1 MTLFDGIIIG
11 VALLSALMG
20 LMRGLTRE
28 ILGLASW
35 IGGASLTF
43 IGMPFVQIIAR
54 RYIQNGMMADV
65 AAAVG
70 LFLIF
75 LILFSVISH
84 TLSGFIRQ
92 SVLGGIDRSLGFLFG
107 VGRGIVVLCVFQ
119 LLISCFV
126 PRHKQPETFQNNR
139 FAPMIYKGSDLL
151 FSLLPHQIASKIF
164 EQQQKLVS
172 DIAAVGAAN
181 MANTMNAVVNNAAN
195 NAMGFATPG
204 QMANNLKQAPNSQQE
219 AENLARL
226 QPRAAAP
233 TEGASVTTK
242 QQNDMNRFLNLQDMD
257 EESALEAESQEEI
270 APAPMTAMAPT
281 MMPQQQMMQQQAQ
294 QQAQQQPAMPRQPGQ
309 SGMQQNAQQ
318 PMQQQ
323 AQQMPPQQMQQQ
335 PQQPVQQM
343 TPGAAPA
350 QQGSPRR

>member
-11 VALLSALMG
+11 VTLLSALMG

-43 IGMPFVQIIAR
+43 IGMPFVQIVAR

-70 LFLIF
+70 LFLLF

-84 TLSGFIRQ
+84 TLSGLIRQ

-107 VGRGIVVLCVFQ
+107 VGRGIVVLCIFQ

-126 PRHKQPETFQNNR
+126 PRHKQPENFQNNR
-139 FAPMIYKGSDLL
+139 FAPMIYKGSDLI

-164 EQQQKLVS
+164 EQQQKLIS
-172 DIAAVGAAN
+172 DISAVGAAS
-181 MANTMNAVVNNAAN
+181 MANAMNVVANNAAN
-195 NAMGFATPG
+195 SAAGFAMPG
-204 QMANNLKQAPNSQQE
+204 QMANNLRQSPNSQQE

-226 QPRAAAP
+226 QPKAATQ
-233 TEGASVTTK
+233 TEGASVTAK

-281 MMPQQQMMQQQAQ
+281 MMPQQQPM
-294 QQAQQQPAMPRQPGQ
+294 
-309 SGMQQNAQQ
+309 QQ

-323 AQQMPPQQMQQQ
+323 PMMPRQQMTPQNVQQ
-335 PQQPVQQM
+335 PMWQPVQQPGGQQM
-343 TPGAAPA
+343 MPQQQMMPPGAMPA
-350 QQGSPRR
+350 QQAQAQAQRR

>member
-1 MTLFDGIIIG
+1 MTIFDGIIIG

-28 ILGLASW
+28 VLGLASW

-43 IGMPFVQIIAR
+43 VGMPFVQIIAR

-70 LFLIF
+70 LFLLF

-107 VGRGIVVLCVFQ
+107 VGRGIIVLCIFQ
-119 LLISCFV
+119 LIISCFV

-139 FAPMIYKGSDLL
+139 FAPMIYKGSDLI
-151 FSLLPHQIASKIF
+151 FSLLPHQVASKIF
-164 EQQQKLVS
+164 EQQQKLIG
-172 DIAAVGAAN
+172 DISMAATAN
-181 MANTMNAVVNNAAN
+181 MGNVMTNTMNNMVNGAP
-195 NAMGFATPG
+195 GFATPS
-204 QMANNLKQAPNSQQE
+204 QMANNLKQSPTSQQE

-226 QPRAAAP
+226 QPKAVLP
-233 TEGASVTTK
+233 TDGASVTAK
-242 QQNDMNRFLNLQDMD
+242 QQSDMNRFLNLQDMD

-270 APAPMTAMAPT
+270 APLHL
-281 MMPQQQMMQQQAQ
+281 
-294 QQAQQQPAMPRQPGQ
+294 
-309 SGMQQNAQQ
+309 
-318 PMQQQ
+318 
-323 AQQMPPQQMQQQ
+323 
-335 PQQPVQQM
+335 
-343 TPGAAPA
+343 
-350 QQGSPRR
+350 

>member
-1 MTLFDGIIIG
+1 MTIFDGIIIG

-20 LMRGLTRE
+20 LIRGLTRE
-28 ILGLASW
+28 VLGLASW

-84 TLSGFIRQ
+84 TLSGLIRQ

-107 VGRGIVVLCVFQ
+107 IGRGIVVLCVFQ

-126 PRHKQPETFQNNR
+126 PRQKQPENFQNNR
-139 FAPMIYKGSDLL
+139 FAPMIYKGSDLI

-172 DIAAVGAAN
+172 DISAVGAAN
-181 MANTMNAVVNNAAN
+181 MANTMNAAVNNAT
-195 NAMGFATPG
+195 GFATPS
-204 QMANNLKQAPNSQQE
+204 QIANNLKQQSPNTQQE

-226 QPRAAAP
+226 QPRAVAP
-233 TEGASVTTK
+233 TEGANVTAK

-257 EESALEAESQEEI
+257 EESALEAESQAEI
-270 APAPMTAMAPT
+270 PPAPMTAMAPT
-281 MMPQQQMMQQQAQ
+281 MMPQQQ
-294 QQAQQQPAMPRQPGQ
+294 G
-309 SGMQQNAQQ
+309 QQ
-318 PMQQQ
+318 PMMPSSQQFSNKRSSNKRSNNQ
-323 AQQMPPQQMQQQ
+323 HVASWLIKIP
-335 PQQPVQQM
+335 
-343 TPGAAPA
+343 
-350 QQGSPRR
+350 

>member
-28 ILGLASW
+28 VLGLASW

-84 TLSGFIRQ
+84 MLSGFIRQ

-107 VGRGIVVLCVFQ
+107 IGRGIVVLCIFQ

-126 PRHKQPETFQNNR
+126 PRHKQPENFQNNR
-139 FAPMIYKGSDLL
+139 FAPMIYKGSDLIYT
-151 FSLLPHQIASKIF
+151 LLPSQVASKIF
-164 EQQQKLVS
+164 EQQQKLLS
-172 DIAAVGAAN
+172 DISAVGAAS
-181 MANTMNAVVNNAAN
+181 MANAMNNTMNGMAN
-195 NAMGFATPG
+195 GTAGFATPG
-204 QMANNLKQAPNSQQE
+204 QMANNLKQSSNSQQE

-226 QPRAAAP
+226 QPRAAPP
-233 TEGASVTTK
+233 TESASVTTK

-257 EESALEAESQEEI
+257 EESALEAESHEEI

-281 MMPQQQMMQQQAQ
+281 MMPQQQMILQQQAQ
-294 QQAQQQPAMPRQPGQ
+294 QPMMPRQPVT
-309 SGMQQNAQQ
+309 QQNAPQPIQRPVGQQ
-318 PMQQQ
+318 MMPPQ
-323 AQQMPPQQMQQQ
+323 AQQPA
-335 PQQPVQQM
+335 QQM
-343 TPGAAPA
+343 TPGAMPA
-350 QQGSPRR
+350 QQVQRR

>member
-20 LMRGLTRE
+20 LIRGLTRE
-28 ILGLASW
+28 VLGLASW

-107 VGRGIVVLCVFQ
+107 IGRGIVVLCVFQ

-126 PRHKQPETFQNNR
+126 PRQKQPENFQNNR
-139 FAPMIYKGSDLL
+139 FAPMIYKGSDLI

-172 DIAAVGAAN
+172 DISAIGTTAN
-181 MANTMNAVVNNAAN
+181 MANTMNAVVNNAA
-195 NAMGFATPG
+195 GFATPG
-204 QMANNLKQAPNSQQE
+204 QMANNLKQQSPSSQQE

-226 QPRAAAP
+226 QPRATVP

-242 QQNDMNRFLNLQDMD
+242 QQNDMNRFLNLQDVD

-270 APAPMTAMAPT
+270 APAPMAAMAPT
-281 MMPQQQMMQQQAQ
+281 MMPQQQMR
-294 QQAQQQPAMPRQPGQ
+294 P
-309 SGMQQNAQQ
+309 
-318 PMQQQ
+318 
-323 AQQMPPQQMQQQ
+323 QQQ
-335 PQQPVQQM
+335 PQQPMMPRQPAMQQNVQQPM
-343 TPGAAPA
+343 QQPA
-350 QQGSPRR
+350 QQMMTQQVPQPQMQQQQQIQQSPRR